1 MPADFSLREGNLK
14 ESLAQLSEQ
23 VRKEPANARHRIFLF
38 QLLSVMGEWDRAN
51 TQLNVLADMDASA
64 LAMVQ
69 MYREAVRCEA
79 LRADIFRGKHS
90 PLIFGEPAN
99 WLALLAQAVK
109 QSAEGH
115 FAESSK
121 LREMAFEEA
130 PGTHGSIDG
139 TAFEWI
145 ADADTRL
152 GPILEAIVN
161 GRYYWVPFNRI
172 NEVVIEKPTDLRDKV
187 WMPASFRMANGGEVV
202 GLIPTRY
209 PGSEKSEDNLIR
221 LARKTEWVEPSEGCC
236 HGLGQRML
244 TTDAGDYPLMD
255 IRSIKLET
263 SEEEVTGAEPGSQ
276 PPEG

>member
-1 MPADFSLREGNLK
+1 MQADLSLREGNLK

-23 VRKEPANARHRIFLF
+23 VRKEPANAKYRIFLF

-51 TQLNVLADMDASA
+51 TQLNVMADMDAST

-69 MYREAVRCEA
+69 TYREAVRCEA
-79 LRADIFRGKHS
+79 LRADIFAGKRS

-99 WLALLAQAVK
+99 WLALLAQAVR
-109 QSAEGH
+109 QTASGH
-115 FAESSK
+115 FAESGK

-130 PGTHGSIDG
+130 PVTAGEIDG
-139 TAFEWI
+139 AAFEWI

-172 NEVVIEKPTDLRDKV
+172 SEIVIEKPTDLRDKV

-209 PGSEKSEDNLIR
+209 PGSEKSEDNGIR
-221 LARKTEWVEPSEGCC
+221 LAAKTEWAEPAEGSC

-244 TTDAGDYPLMD
+244 ATDAGEYPLMD
-255 IRSIKLET
+255 IRSIKLDSTE
-263 SEEEVTGAEPGSQ
+263 AEPAGAAPGPHS
-276 PPEG
+276 PEA